1 MEELKDRYVNLRWYG
16 LAAISLSVA
25 LIIMDSTIVSVA
37 VPAIIGDLGLSSTQ
51 VQWIQEIYTLVFAAL
66 LLVWGRVADRIGRR
80 RVLVYGLVIFLVS
93 SVLCAMAPTGGL
105 LIGARAVQG
114 VGGSM
119 ILPTT
124 LSLLNA
130 NFRGKDRTIAFA
142 VWGSTIGGMA
152 AVGPIVGGWLT
163 TSFSWNWAFLINVPL
178 GLLAVAGIMSFVA
191 ESQEQST
198 GKLNDY
204 FGALLSIIGFG
215 ALAFGLIEGRSYGWW
230 MAEDAA
236 PFSIAGISPIPAVFV
251 VSLIALGSFIW
262 WERVR
267 AKASRS
273 VLLDISLFSIP
284 SFGRGNITA
293 LTVSLGEFGLIL
305 SLPLWFQN
313 VLGLSAL
320 EAGIA
325 LVPLALG
332 SFVASGSVQ
341 PLSKSLSGIRL
352 VQLGVSLEIVS
363 VAALALLIRPDSST
377 WLTAVILFFYGI
389 GVGFATAQLTQVILA
404 DVPVQFSGQAAST
417 QSTARQVGSALGI
430 AILGTALFSTL
441 KNSTQAQVDTLVAQ
455 NPQLQG
461 AVDSVTQSS
470 GGTIAA
476 LAANP
481 QTAAIA
487 DAARIALT
495 NGVSIA
501 AWVAAGVLLLG
512 LTTTFRLHP
521 QKAAAPVQALTEEE
535 APRPSSTGGTEPTQS
550 M

>member
-80 RVLVYGLVIFLVS
+80 RVLVYGLIIFLVS

-455 NPQLQG
+455 NPELQG

-521 QKAAAPVQALTEEE
+521 QKAAAPVQALREEE
-535 APRPSSTGGTEPTQS
+535 APHPSSTGGTEPTQS
-550 M
+550 K